1 MRVAA
6 TRARARRGFCAAAL
20 LLASV
25 AGCQRGRPA
34 PMTVRLVD
42 LYRPEL
48 VEGRAPTEAPA
59 ARIEWRFDGTAA
71 EAAGDRSPTGGWQA
85 LHGVSGLSRRAG
97 RLSGKARAE
106 LPILHLERTSGLDDA
121 DLLHE
126 VQIRLRVSAGSNV
139 AFDVEGSPTID
150 RDEIVQ
156 AAGDFPAA
164 ASATL
169 APGGQMQSVILRS
182 RFSIPLSR
190 ARHVFVRP
198 TDQAGADFEIESI
211 RLVSRK
217 EHLAGVPSGVGW
229 HGLSEVYKETL
240 VARSPEVLKLR
251 MALPQR
257 PWLDLAVG
265 SIEDGPI
272 TFRISLEGAARSGK
286 GDVLLERTVT
296 RPHRWESAALDLGA
310 YAGRDVTLALSV
322 ASERAGALGFWG
334 APSVR
339 SLGALPAPKAPPVTP
354 FDPPQGV
361 IVVWADTL
369 RRDHLSA
376 YGYQRPTSPVL
387 ARLAA
392 EGTLFQD
399 CVGQASWTKVATPS
413 LMTSLYPT
421 SHGVLDFFDRLP
433 ASAVTLAEAYR
444 EAGYATLSLSS
455 ILFTGKFTNLHQG
468 FEEVHEDGSLPD
480 RRSSKTA
487 REYVDRLLPW
497 LDAHRQLPFFVFL
510 HVSDPHDPYKPYPP
524 YDTLWADA
532 SRSEQHEREA
542 KEVKKFIADPLMKL
556 FGMPTGAEL
565 VKAKI
570 DPQAYV
576 AHDRDWYDGS
586 IRAMDAELGRLVERL
601 RSLGLERRTLL
612 VFIADHGEE
621 FLEHG
626 RMFHGQGVYG
636 EQNNMPLI
644 LWGPGLAP
652 SGRVIEETV
661 QTIDVMPTLLEAS
674 RLPLPDQLQGRSLW
688 PLLSAAPDAVRA
700 AAVRPA
706 ISEKAATSTAAGA
719 PPPRETESTAIV
731 SGDWKLIHN
740 SKRAEGSP
748 EYELF
753 AHRKDPLDRVNVA
766 GQHPDVVARLAKE
779 LNTWRFGAAAARLK
793 PDASSNQSLSP
804 EELER
809 LRALG
814 YIQ

>member
-1 MRVAA
+1 MGSKWIGVRKD
-6 TRARARRGFCAAAL
+6 TLAAA
-20 LLASV
+20 V
-25 AGCQRGRPA
+25 AVVCAHGCGRA
-34 PMTVRLVD
+34 PQAPIAVRLVD
-42 LYRPEL
+42 LYRPEA
-48 VEGRAPTEAPA
+48 VQARAPAKGPP
-59 ARIEWRFDGTAA
+59 ARIEWRFDAD
-71 EAAGDRSPTGGWQA
+71 AGDASGAPSAAGGWQA
-85 LHGVSGLSRRAG
+85 LHGVSGLARRSGRLAG
-97 RLSGKARAE
+97 RASSD

-126 VQIRLRVSAGSNV
+126 VQIRLRASAGGNV
-139 AFDVEGSPTID
+139 AFDVDGAPKVDTE
-150 RDEIVQ
+150 EIVQ
-156 AAGDFPAA
+156 AARDFPAA
-164 ASATL
+164 ASAPL
-169 APGGQMQSVILRS
+169 SPGGAMQSVTLRS

-198 TDQAGADFEIESI
+198 TDQAGATFEIESI
-211 RLVSRK
+211 RLVTRR
-217 EHLAGVPSGVGW
+217 EHLAGVPSGLGW

-240 VARSPEVLKLR
+240 VARAPEALQLR
-251 MALPQR
+251 TALPAR

-265 SIEDGPI
+265 TIEDGPV
-272 TFRISLEGAARSGK
+272 TFRVSVADAARSGK
-286 GDVLLERTVT
+286 DADVLLERTVT
-296 RPHRWESAALDLGA
+296 RPHRWESAALDLAA
-310 YAGRDVTLALSV
+310 YGGREVTLSLSL
-322 ASERAGALGFWG
+322 AAEKAGALGFWG
-334 APSVR
+334 APAVR
-339 SLGALPAPKAPPVTP
+339 SLGALPTPKAAAVAP
-354 FDPPQGV
+354 FEPPQGV

-376 YGYQRPTSPVL
+376 YGYGRPTSPVL
-387 ARLAA
+387 DRLAA

-444 EAGYATLSLSS
+444 DAGYATLSLSS

-497 LDAHRQLPFFVFL
+497 LEAHRQLPFFVFL

-532 SRSEQHEREA
+532 SKSEPHEREA
-542 KEVKKFIADPLMKL
+542 KEVKEFIGDPLMKL
-556 FGMPTGAEL
+556 FGMPTRAEL
-565 VKAKI
+565 VEAGI

-576 AHDRDWYDGS
+576 SQDRDWYDGS

-601 RSLGLERRTLL
+601 RALGLERRTLL

-626 RMFHGQGVYG
+626 RMFHGQSVYG
-636 EQNNMPLI
+636 ELTNMPLV

-674 RLPLPDQLQGRSLW
+674 RLPLPSQLQGRSLW
-688 PLLSAAPDAVRA
+688 PLLAGAPGAVRA
-700 AAVRPA
+700 AGERPA
-706 ISEKAATSTAAGA
+706 ISEKAATSAGTGA
-719 PPPRETESTAIV
+719 PPPRETASTAIV
-731 SGDWKLIHN
+731 SGGWKLIHN
-740 SKRAEGSP
+740 TGRAQGSP

-753 AHRKDPLDRVNVA
+753 ERRKDLLDRVNVA
-766 GQHPDVVARLAKE
+766 GQHPDVVARLAKDLE
-779 LNTWRFGAAAARLK
+779 KWRIAAAAARLE
-793 PDASSNQSLSP
+793 PDASTSQSLSP
-804 EELER
+804 EEAER